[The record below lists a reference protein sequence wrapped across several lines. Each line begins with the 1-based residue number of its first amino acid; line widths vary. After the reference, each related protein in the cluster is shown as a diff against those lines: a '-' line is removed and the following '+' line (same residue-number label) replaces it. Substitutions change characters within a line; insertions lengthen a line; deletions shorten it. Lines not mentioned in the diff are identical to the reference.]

1 MTTLARRTLLVS
13 GTAALALAI
22 LPSLATMAPAS
33 LAALLDQGALARG
46 GSDDSGGDDGGGD
59 SGSGG
64 GGSSHDDSH
73 DSSDDDGPD
82 HDAGDD
88 NGDDRD
94 DDDDNDAD
102 EDGSGK
108 GQGRGGNRDEVRLIV
123 NQAQLQGLLNGTM
136 IPVDQ
141 NGVRLAFEIEQE
153 HGKTEIKLRAPKGT
167 LTGVTVVP
175 AP

>member
-22 LPSLATMAPAS
+22 LAPLGAVAPAS
-33 LAALLDQGALARG
+33 LSSLLNQEALARG
-46 GSDDSGGDDGGGD
+46 GSDDGGGD
-59 SGSGG
+59 SGGDDSG

-73 DSSDDDGPD
+73 DSSDNSSDDDGPD

-88 NGDDRD
+88 NGDDGAEDDGD
-94 DDDDNDAD
+94 DDT
-102 EDGSGK
+102 GK
-108 GQGRGGNRDEVRLIV
+108 GRGGNRDEIRLIV
-123 NQAQLQGLLNGTM
+123 NQAQLQGLVNGTM

-167 LTGVTVVP
+167 LTGVTVIP
-175 AP
+175 TP